1 MKIYSRKELN
11 KIRKSENT
19 ILVYCIGS
27 IEYRKKY
34 YLRYIVIEDSGKER
48 EIISE
53 LDNYNK
59 FMRTYL
65 KLRAEMIIQKIGHSY
80 KDGIY
85 INFYDD
91 YFEHIIGAAT
101 LENVNVEI
109 RDEDK
114 KIYYI
119 SRTSSMEDGDI
130 D

>member
-59 FMRTYL
+59 FMRTYS

-109 RDEDK
+109 HDEDK

>member
-59 FMRTYL
+59 FMRTYS

-109 RDEDK
+109 HDEDK

-119 SRTSSMEDGDI
+119 SRTSSM
-130 D
+130 

>member
-59 FMRTYL
+59 FMRTYS

-109 RDEDK
+109 HDEDK

-119 SRTSSMEDGDI
+119 SRTSSMEDGEI

>member
-11 KIRKSENT
+11 RIRKREDT
-19 ILVYCIGS
+19 ILVYCIGA

-34 YLRYIVIEDSGKER
+34 YLKYIVVEDSGRER

-65 KLRAEMIIQKIGHSY
+65 KLRAEMIIQKIGQLY

-91 YFEHIIGAAT
+91 YFEHVIGAAT

-130 D
+130 N

>member
-59 FMRTYL
+59 FMRTYS
-65 KLRAEMIIQKIGHSY
+65 KLWAEMIIQKIGHSY

-109 RDEDK
+109 HDEDK

>member
-1 MKIYSRKELN
+1 
-11 KIRKSENT
+11 
-19 ILVYCIGS
+19 
-27 IEYRKKY
+27 
-34 YLRYIVIEDSGKER
+34 
-48 EIISE
+48 
-53 LDNYNK
+53 
-59 FMRTYL
+59 MRTYS

-109 RDEDK
+109 HDEDK

>member
-59 FMRTYL
+59 FILIPKLSKKQFIVKTTAYKNQIAVVLNILKINGKNHYL
-65 KLRAEMIIQKIGHSY
+65 L
-80 KDGIY
+80 
-85 INFYDD
+85 
-91 YFEHIIGAAT
+91 
-101 LENVNVEI
+101 
-109 RDEDK
+109 
-114 KIYYI
+114 
-119 SRTSSMEDGDI
+119 
-130 D
+130 

>member
-59 FMRTYL
+59 FMRTYS

-109 RDEDK
+109 CNLRAEE
-114 KIYYI
+114 
-119 SRTSSMEDGDI
+119 RA
-130 D
+130 

>member
-59 FMRTYL
+59 FMRTYS

-85 INFYDD
+85 IIFYDD

-109 RDEDK
+109 HDEDK